1 MTSATIVFHMVKTQ
15 PSNDKKPVL
24 VCAPSNTAVDQ
35 LTEKI
40 HQTGLKVVR
49 LLAKSR
55 EAINSPVSFL
65 ALHNQIRSL
74 DITSELSKLQQLKD
88 ETGELSMVDDR
99 RYRKLKRQYERK
111 LLDAADVI
119 CCTCIGAGDVRLS
132 EMRFNSVL
140 IDESMQST
148 EPECMVP
155 VVLGTN
161 KLVLVGDNCQTG
173 PCVLNKKAAKAG
185 LDQSLFDRL
194 VVLGIR
200 PIRLEVQYRM
210 HPLLA
215 LFSSNFFY
223 EGCLQN
229 GVQAA
234 DRKIKGFG
242 KKQIEFI

>member
-1 MTSATIVFHMVKTQ
+1 M
-15 PSNDKKPVL
+15 
-24 VCAPSNTAVDQ
+24 
-35 LTEKI
+35 
-40 HQTGLKVVR
+40 VR

-74 DITSELSKLQQLKD
+74 DVTSELSKLQQLKD

-99 RYRKLKRQYERK
+99 RYRKLKRQYEKK

-132 EMRFNSVL
+132 EMKFNSVL
-140 IDESMQST
+140 IDESMQSC
-148 EPECMVP
+148 EPECLVP
-155 VVLGTN
+155 IVLGTN

-215 LFSSNFFY
+215 TFSSNFFY
-223 EGCLQN
+223 EGALQN
-229 GVQAA
+229 GVQEA
-234 DRKIKGFG
+234 DRVIKGFG
-242 KKQIEFI
+242 EQCFFEFFTELDFSDQSFNVFQTFASLSRIQLASTGQTDDVLL